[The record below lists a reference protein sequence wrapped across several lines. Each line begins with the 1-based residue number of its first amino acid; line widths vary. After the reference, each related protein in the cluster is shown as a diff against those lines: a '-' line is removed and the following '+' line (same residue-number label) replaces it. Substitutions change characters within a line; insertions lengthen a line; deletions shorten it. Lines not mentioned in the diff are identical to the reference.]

1 MATTLNPDIE
11 ARIADL
17 AKRLG
22 YAGPQA
28 QEQILKIALDDL
40 DAKTPPARPK
50 MTPEAKQ
57 KELDKLNQLSATGR
71 RWREQ
76 NPEQYDENY
85 PPSIAWQDEL
95 YDEHGLPK

>member
-22 YAGPQA
+22 YAGPRA

-50 MTPEAKQ
+50 MTPAQ
-57 KELDKLNQLSATGR
+57 KAEELKALDKLRSAGR
-71 RWREQ
+71 KWREQ
-76 NPEQYDENY
+76 HPDQYDENN
-85 PPSIAWQDEL
+85 PPSKAWQDEL
-95 YDEHGLPK
+95 YDENGLPI